1 MDLKSSHGGFAGKS
15 LAEKMR
21 DRTDELYKE
30 WMENEKL
37 SSEQADQLQYK
48 VEGCCEMMAILT
60 GTTEDLQW
68 NSVDARYEDR
78 KRNGK

>member
-37 SSEQADQLQYK
+37 SAEQADQLQYK

>member
-21 DRTDELYKE
+21 DRTDELYKK
-30 WMENEKL
+30 WMEDGTL
-37 SSEQADQLQYK
+37 SEAQADQLQYK